1 MVNKEGGLKYLLNS
15 VEKFINRKR
24 AYGVVATLVSV
35 VDVAVAN
42 NTVSIIISSPLVQKL
57 RDTYHLNAKKL
68 ASFMDIYSCIIQG
81 IIPYGAQVL
90 LILSLSKDF
99 SYFDLIQNV
108 WYLLFLFIVTSV
120 YLVFISKKSETQT
133 A

>member
-1 MVNKEGGLKYLLNS
+1 
-15 VEKFINRKR
+15 
-24 AYGVVATLVSV
+24 
-35 VDVAVAN
+35 
-42 NTVSIIISSPLVQKL
+42 
-57 RDTYHLNAKKL
+57 
-68 ASFMDIYSCIIQG
+68 MDIYSCIIQG